1 MTNLELIQSRH
12 SVRSYSDKSIP
23 DDVRNRLKSEITY
36 INTHEAGL
44 NFQLCFDDDAPFRG
58 VGRSYGMF
66 RGVRNYL
73 VAVIDPTFPDA
84 YERAGYFAEQFV
96 IEALRLGIGTC
107 FVGGTFSRQNV
118 GARVEV
124 YEKIPFVVSFGYP
137 KDDKTPLLAKMAMKF
152 AHRKKM
158 SPRDFFDGTDSEY
171 EVARQELKWLDVALE
186 AVACAPSSLNKR
198 PVRLKTTTV
207 KGKLQIEATTNGQE
221 TSLVDLGIAKFN
233 VTAVVPGIFDWGKPG
248 IFYKD

>member
-1 MTNLELIQSRH
+1 MTNLELIQARH
-12 SVRSYSDKSIP
+12 SVRSYSGKTIP
-23 DDVRNRLKSEITY
+23 DDVRNRLKSEVTY

-124 YEKIPFVVSFGYP
+124 YEKIPFVIPFGYP
-137 KDDKTPLLAKMAMKF
+137 EDDKTPLLAKMAMKF

-158 SPRDFFDGTDSEY
+158 SPRDFFDGEDAEY
-171 EVARQELKWLDVALE
+171 EIWRNEFPWLDVALE

-198 PVRLKTTTV
+198 PVRLMPCRD
-207 KGKLQIEATTNGQE
+207 GNELRIAATTNGRKPHPL
-221 TSLVDLGIAKFN
+221 TSA
-233 VTAVVPGIFDWGKPG
+233 
-248 IFYKD
+248 

>member
-12 SVRSYSDKSIP
+12 SVRSYSGKAIP
-23 DDVRNRLKSEITY
+23 DDVRNRLRSEVTY

-44 NFQLCFDDDAPFRG
+44 NFQLSFDDDAPFRG

-96 IEALRLGIGTC
+96 IEALKLGIGTC

-124 YEKIPFVVSFGYP
+124 YEKIPFVIPFGYP
-137 KDDKTPLLAKMAMKF
+137 EDDKTPLLAKMAMKF

-158 SPRDFFDGTDSEY
+158 SPRDFFEGTDPEY
-171 EVARQELKWLDVALE
+171 AATRQEFKWLDVALE
-186 AVACAPSSLNKR
+186 AVACSPSSLNKR
-198 PVRLKTTTV
+198 PVRLKTVTEE
-207 KGKLQIEATTNGQE
+207 GKLHIAATTNGQE
-221 TSLVDLGIAKFN
+221 TSPVDLGIAKFN
-233 VTAVVPGIFDWGKPG
+233 VATAVAGIFDWGNSG